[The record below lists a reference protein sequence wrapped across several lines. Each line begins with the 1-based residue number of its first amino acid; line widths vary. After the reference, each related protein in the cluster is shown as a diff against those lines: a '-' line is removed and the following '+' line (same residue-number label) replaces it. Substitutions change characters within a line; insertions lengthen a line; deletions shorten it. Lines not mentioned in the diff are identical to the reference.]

1 MNSDQERPP
10 LFGTWRR
17 LYAAVVLYL
26 AAVIA
31 LFTVFTRVFNK

>member
-1 MNSDQERPP
+1 MKEEPP
-10 LFGTWRR
+10 PVFGTWRR

-31 LFTVFTRVFNK
+31 IFTLFTRVFNR